1 MSNNYIDFDYLR
13 NLIKFQ
19 SETFFS
25 NYLNDIYDSLLK
37 RIPTL
42 EQCQSMKISV
52 QPNGITSKIFNEYM
66 GYQFYISKKL
76 FNALCKNKNNILS
89 KSEFRNGLFTLFLGD
104 FNQTVDIIFDL
115 YDFNKD
121 GKIYKSDVKL
131 ILNYLPLK
139 DNINYE
145 TQKDAYEKIEIIVD
159 KTFNKKNQLNKEDY
173 INVVKENVPETFLN
187 LLLYFYMN
195 LPFDINGVNSYK
207 YLIKKGIFHQRTNP
221 TKLVLLNAKN
231 NKKLYSKKLSTKNIF
246 EENEKKN
253 NNNNNNFI
261 LGSLSLRKKSS
272 STKNLFENTKI
283 KNFEE
288 YQQQHQKI
296 IKTKDFI
303 NATPKPKNEKT
314 TNLFHS
320 SSTVKLNQ
328 TKENFLF
335 STTKKKFFSNNNNI
349 NNNNKISNNTIL
361 KKNISGST
369 TNIMKGTNLFK
380 KSILNSHSNLNL
392 VNNNVKYKLSPAI
405 RHSKFS
411 PQSDYIKC
419 NLEKEKEVEEEID
432 DFILCEDDDDNNN
445 NNEDKNKNFEILS
458 SKELLRFSLPESSKK
473 IKLMEKSNSNNVN
486 NNNNN
491 NNSPSINNKN
501 NEMFDNNNLPKL
513 SIQIEDY
520 IYKYDKNEFDLKRFY
535 CCIKGFDLL
544 FFSSNLKNDFVN
556 LFNFRN
562 TFLSSSDKISINKI
576 SYFPIKITF
585 SNNNYF
591 YLYFISDKI
600 RNKWLNKMKEIIKNF
615 DFDDYYELKENLGEG
630 DFAVVQKCIKK
641 SNGKIFAVKK
651 VLKKKIKYQN
661 LIIMEAESS
670 ILKLIHHPNLVEL
683 IDYFESEDK
692 IFMVM
697 DYLEGGD
704 LIKFICDHEPMT
716 NVPEKT
722 IAKIIYRIGK
732 AIQYLHNYGMIHR
745 DLKPENIVF
754 GKDGDINSLK
764 IIDFGLTVTLG
775 YEETVNDLMGTVT
788 YLAPEVYTNKPY
800 DFKVDVWSI
809 GVILY
814 YLLSGILPFDDE
826 NLNDELIGKKIVF
839 SHHEFAKEFFEGRSR
854 MVIDLIEK
862 CLEKNPLKRIDIDEF
877 LNDDWFV
884 KNQIKKTKNS
894 NKKNL

>member
-19 SETFFS
+19 SETFFL

-89 KSEFRNGLFTLFLGD
+89 KSEFRNGLFSLFLGD

-335 STTKKKFFSNNNNI
+335 STTKKKFFNNNNNNNNI
-349 NNNNKISNNTIL
+349 NNKISNNTIL

-392 VNNNVKYKLSPAI
+392 VNNNVKYKLSPPI
-405 RHSKFS
+405 KYSKFS

-419 NLEKEKEVEEEID
+419 NIEKEKEVEEEID
-432 DFILCEDDDDNNN
+432 DFVLCEDDDDNNNN

-473 IKLMEKSNSNNVN
+473 IKLMEKSNSNNV
-486 NNNNN
+486 NNN

-754 GKDGDINSLK
+754 GKDGDLNSLK

-809 GVILY
+809 GIILY

>member
-89 KSEFRNGLFTLFLGD
+89 KSEFRNGLFNLFLGD

-139 DNINYE
+139 ENINYE
-145 TQKDAYEKIEIIVD
+145 TQKDAFEKIEIIVD

-231 NKKLYSKKLSTKNIF
+231 NKKLYSKKLPTKNIF

-272 STKNLFENTKI
+272 STKNLFENTKV

-335 STTKKKFFSNNNNI
+335 STTKKKFFSNNNNNI
-349 NNNNKISNNTIL
+349 NNKISNNTIL

-369 TNIMKGTNLFK
+369 SNIMKGTNLFK

-392 VNNNVKYKLSPAI
+392 VNNANVKYKLSPPI
-405 RHSKFS
+405 KYSKFS
-411 PQSDYIKC
+411 PQSDYIKY

-473 IKLMEKSNSNNVN
+473 IKLMEKSNSNNV
-486 NNNNN
+486 NNN

-661 LIIMEAESS
+661 LIIMEGESS

-704 LIKFICDHEPMT
+704 LIKFICDQEPMT

-732 AIQYLHNYGMIHR
+732 AIQYLHNYGMVHR

-754 GKDGDINSLK
+754 GKDGDLNSLK

-839 SHHEFAKEFFEGRSR
+839 SNHEFAKEFFEGRSR
-854 MVIDLIEK
+854 MVINLIEK
-862 CLEKNPLKRIDIDEF
+862 CLEKNPLKRIDINEF

>member
-89 KSEFRNGLFTLFLGD
+89 KSEFRNGLFSLFLGD

-139 DNINYE
+139 ENINYE
-145 TQKDAYEKIEIIVD
+145 TQKDAFEKIEIIVD

-231 NKKLYSKKLSTKNIF
+231 NKKLYSKKLPTKNIF
-246 EENEKKN
+246 EENEKK

-272 STKNLFENTKI
+272 STKNLFENTKV

-335 STTKKKFFSNNNNI
+335 STTKKKFFNNNNNNNI
-349 NNNNKISNNTIL
+349 NNKISNNTIL

-369 TNIMKGTNLFK
+369 SNIMKGTNLFK

-392 VNNNVKYKLSPAI
+392 VNANVKYKLSPPI
-405 RHSKFS
+405 KYSKFS
-411 PQSDYIKC
+411 PQSDYIKY

-432 DFILCEDDDDNNN
+432 DFILCEDDDDNNNN

-486 NNNNN
+486 NNNN
-491 NNSPSINNKN
+491 SPLINNKN

-544 FFSSNLKNDFVN
+544 FFSSNLKNDYVN

-651 VLKKKIKYQN
+651 VLKKKIKYRD
-661 LIIMEAESS
+661 LIIMEGESS

-732 AIQYLHNYGMIHR
+732 AIQYLHNYGMVHR

-839 SHHEFAKEFFEGRSR
+839 SNHEFAKEFFEGRSR
-854 MVIDLIEK
+854 MVINLIEK
-862 CLEKNPLKRIDIDEF
+862 CLEKNPEKRIDINEF

-884 KNQIKKTKNS
+884 QNQIKKTNKNI
-894 NKKNL
+894 KKNL

>member
-89 KSEFRNGLFTLFLGD
+89 KSEFRNGLFNLFLGD

-139 DNINYE
+139 ENINYE
-145 TQKDAYEKIEIIVD
+145 TQKDAFEKIEIIVD

-231 NKKLYSKKLSTKNIF
+231 NKRLNSKKLSTKNIF
-246 EENEKKN
+246 EENEKK
-253 NNNNNNFI
+253 NNNNNFI

-288 YQQQHQKI
+288 YQNQHQKI

-314 TNLFHS
+314 SNLFHS

-335 STTKKKFFSNNNNI
+335 STTKKKFFNNNNI
-349 NNNNKISNNTIL
+349 NNKISNNTIL

-392 VNNNVKYKLSPAI
+392 VNANVKYKLSPVI
-405 RHSKFS
+405 KYSKFS
-411 PQSDYIKC
+411 PNSDYIKK
-419 NLEKEKEVEEEID
+419 NIEKEKEVEEEID
-432 DFILCEDDDDNNN
+432 DFVLCEDENDDNNN
-445 NNEDKNKNFEILS
+445 NNEIKNFEILS

-486 NNNNN
+486 NNNV

-501 NEMFDNNNLPKL
+501 NEMFDNNLPKL

-562 TFLSSSDKISINKI
+562 TFLTSSDKVNINKI
-576 SYFPIKITF
+576 SYFPIKISF
-585 SNNNYF
+585 SNNNYL

-615 DFDDYYELKENLGEG
+615 DFEDYYELKENLGEG
-630 DFAVVQKCIKK
+630 DFATVQKCIKK

-651 VLKKKIKYQN
+651 VLKKKIKYRD
-661 LIIMEAESS
+661 LIIMEGESS

-704 LIKFICDHEPMT
+704 LIKFICDQEPMT

-732 AIQYLHNYGMIHR
+732 AIQYLHNYGMVHR

-754 GKDGDINSLK
+754 GKNNDINSLK

-854 MVIDLIEK
+854 MVINLIEK
-862 CLEKNPLKRIDIDEF
+862 CLEKNPEKRIDINEF

-884 KNQIKKTKNS
+884 QNQIKKTNKNI
-894 NKKNL
+894 KKNL

>member
-89 KSEFRNGLFTLFLGD
+89 KSEFRNGLFNLFLGD

-139 DNINYE
+139 ENINYE
-145 TQKDAYEKIEIIVD
+145 TQKDAFEKIEIIVD

-231 NKKLYSKKLSTKNIF
+231 NKKLYSKKTTKNIF

-253 NNNNNNFI
+253 NNNI
-261 LGSLSLRKKSS
+261 GSLSLRKKSS

-288 YQQQHQKI
+288 YQNQHQKI

-335 STTKKKFFSNNNNI
+335 STTKKNFFNNNNI
-349 NNNNKISNNTIL
+349 NNNKISNNTIL

-392 VNNNVKYKLSPAI
+392 VNSNVKYKLSPVI
-405 RHSKFS
+405 KYSKFS
-411 PQSDYIKC
+411 PNSDYIKK
-419 NLEKEKEVEEEID
+419 NIEKEKEVEEEID
-432 DFILCEDDDDNNN
+432 DFVLCEDENDDNNN
-445 NNEDKNKNFEILS
+445 NNEIKNFEILS

-486 NNNNN
+486 NNNV

-501 NEMFDNNNLPKL
+501 NEMFDNNLPKL

-562 TFLSSSDKISINKI
+562 TFLTSSDKVNINKI
-576 SYFPIKITF
+576 SYFPIKISF
-585 SNNNYF
+585 SNNNYL

-615 DFDDYYELKENLGEG
+615 DFEDYYELKENLGEG
-630 DFAVVQKCIKK
+630 DFATVQKCIKK

-651 VLKKKIKYQN
+651 VLKKKIKYRD
-661 LIIMEAESS
+661 LIIMEGESS

-704 LIKFICDHEPMT
+704 LIKFICDQEPMT

-732 AIQYLHNYGMIHR
+732 AIQYLHNYGMVHR

-754 GKDGDINSLK
+754 GKNNDINSLK

-854 MVIDLIEK
+854 MVINLIEK
-862 CLEKNPLKRIDIDEF
+862 CLEKNPEKRIDINEF

-884 KNQIKKTKNS
+884 KNQIKKTNKNI
-894 NKKNL
+894 KKNL